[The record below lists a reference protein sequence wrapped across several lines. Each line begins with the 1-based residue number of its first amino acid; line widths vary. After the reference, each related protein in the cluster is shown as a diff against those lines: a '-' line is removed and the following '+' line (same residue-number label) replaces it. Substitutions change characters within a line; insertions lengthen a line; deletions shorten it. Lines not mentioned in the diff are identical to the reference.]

1 MELFKMMAITLT
13 ANCISVLQ
21 QTVSWSNFLGKFPQK
36 WAISIVNLCSNKFS
50 CGHAN
55 GVLVNLVLLNFLNR
69 ERQT

>member
-1 MELFKMMAITLT
+1 MMAITLT

-21 QTVSWSNFLGKFPQK
+21 QTVSWSNFLGKFRQK